1 MQQPE
6 IDKCSMSAIEHYDVI
21 VYSDEREII
30 ASGKTDVN
38 SITLP
43 FKHMN
48 DYSNIAFTAINVA
61 VIVVDIEG
69 QRSITSKVTVIISD
83 TQNTNFKFYA

>member
-6 IDKCSMSAIEHYDVI
+6 IDKCSMSATGHYFVRI
-21 VYSDEREII
+21 YSDEGEII

-43 FKHMN
+43 FEHTS
-48 DYSNIAFTAINVA
+48 DYSNVTFPAINVT
-61 VIVVDIEG
+61 VTVVDIEG
-69 QRSITSKVTVIISD
+69 QSSITSVTVIIND
-83 TQNTNFKFYA
+83 TQSTNSSK

>member
-21 VYSDEREII
+21 VYSYEGEII
-30 ASGKTDVN
+30 ASGKTDVD

-43 FKHMN
+43 FKHIN
-48 DYSNIAFTAINVA
+48 DYSNVTFKAIN
-61 VIVVDIEG
+61 ITITVVDIEG
-69 QRSITSKVTVIISD
+69 QSSITSPVTVIIDD
-83 TQNTNFKFYA
+83 TQNTNSSK

>member
-1 MQQPE
+1 ML
-6 IDKCSMSAIEHYDVI
+6 AIEHYDVI
-21 VYSDEREII
+21 FYSDEGEII

-43 FKHMN
+43 FEHMN

-61 VIVVDIEG
+61 VAVVDIEG
-69 QRSITSKVTVIISD
+69 QRSITSTVTVIISG
-83 TQNTNFKFYA
+83 TQNTNF

>member
-1 MQQPE
+1 
-6 IDKCSMSAIEHYDVI
+6 
-21 VYSDEREII
+21 
-30 ASGKTDVN
+30 
-38 SITLP
+38 
-43 FKHMN
+43 MN

>member
-21 VYSDEREII
+21 VYSDEGEII

-43 FKHMN
+43 FEHMN
-48 DYSNIAFTAINVA
+48 EYSNIAFTAINV
-61 VIVVDIEG
+61 IITVVDIEG
-69 QRSITSKVTVIISD
+69 QSSITSPVTVIIND
-83 TQNTNFKFYA
+83 TQNTNSGK

>member
-6 IDKCSMSAIEHYDVI
+6 INKCSMLAIKHYDVRI
-21 VYSDEREII
+21 YSGEGEII

-43 FKHMN
+43 FEHMN
-48 DYSNIAFTAINVA
+48 DYSNIVFTAVNVA
-61 VIVVDIEG
+61 VTVVDIKG
-69 QRSITSKVTVIISD
+69 QRSTTSPVTVVINA
-83 TQNTNFKFYA
+83 TQNTNF

>member
-21 VYSDEREII
+21 IYSDEGEII

-43 FKHMN
+43 FEYMN
-48 DYSNIAFTAINVA
+48 DYSNVAFPAINVN
-61 VIVVDIEG
+61 ITVVDIEG
-69 QRSITSKVTVIISD
+69 QSSITSPVTTVIINA
-83 TQNTNFKFYA
+83 TQNTNSSK

>member
-6 IDKCSMSAIEHYDVI
+6 IDQCSMSAIEDYYVI
-21 VYSDEREII
+21 VYSDKGEII

-43 FKHMN
+43 FEDIY
-48 DYSNIAFTAINVA
+48 DYSNVAFPAINVN
-61 VIVVDIEG
+61 ITVVDIEG
-69 QRSITSKVTVIISD
+69 QSSITSSVTVIING
-83 TQNTNFKFYA
+83 TQNTNSGK